1 MMRPMGERR
10 RLPVE
15 TVDLAGS
22 RKAVRALLAG
32 YWSFGQFWGVW
43 VILVFEFQRA
53 HGVTDAGIGLD
64 YALIAIVALGVMLL
78 IAPRLQPI
86 ALSSSLP
93 IALGSMAVAT
103 IAIGYLPTPAILVGF
118 ALLGVGNALVDVYL
132 NVAGQRIEMRIN
144 RPVLQW
150 IHATYS
156 LGGVTGAAVAGAIRA
171 AGLDY
176 RLGFAC
182 AGVCLAFTT
191 AWTAAAMSRDRH
203 DTGTRALFSVSALF
217 RSPALLV
224 PATVVLAAFLIEGS
238 MDAWSG
244 LYLRG
249 QLGATATVAALAFVA
264 FAAAMFLGRLFAS
277 RILFGLGRRTTI
289 VVAGVGSL
297 IGASIATVANS
308 PFVVG
313 VGFLVLGFTLSA
325 AAPAAFG
332 LAGDAGADP
341 VHAISAV
348 TTVGYTGFV
357 WSPPLLGWVAQAFSL
372 RAVMGVLAISTL
384 GIVAGGVLAPR
395 ERRLLSRQPGPR
407 RSM

>member
-1 MMRPMGERR
+1 MGDRPDLSTVEGVNPADSRR
-10 RLPVE
+10 
-15 TVDLAGS
+15 
-22 RKAVRALLAG
+22 AVRALLAG

-64 YALIAIVALGVMLL
+64 YALISIVALGVMLL
-78 IAPRLQPI
+78 IAPRLQLL
-86 ALSSSLP
+86 ALSSSVPL
-93 IALGSMAVAT
+93 ALGSMAVAT
-103 IAIGYLPTPAILVGF
+103 VAIGYLSTSAILVGF

-132 NVAGQRIEMRIN
+132 NVAGQRIEGRIH

-156 LGGVTGAAVAGAIRA
+156 LGGVTGAAMAGAIRA

-176 RLGFAC
+176 RLGFAY
-182 AGVCLAFTT
+182 AGACLALTT

-203 DTGTRALFSVSALF
+203 DAGTRSLFSVSALF

-224 PATVVLAAFLIEGS
+224 PALVVLAAFLIEGS

-264 FAAAMFLGRLFAS
+264 FASAMFLGRLFAS

-289 VVAGVGSL
+289 IVAGLGSL
-297 IGASIATVANS
+297 VGASIATAANS

-313 VGFLVLGFTLSA
+313 IGFLVLGFTLSA

-332 LAGDAGADP
+332 LAGDAGGDP

-372 RAVMGVLAISTL
+372 RAAMGVLAIATL

-395 ERRLLSRQPGPR
+395 DDGP
-407 RSM
+407 

>member
-1 MMRPMGERR
+1 MMWPMGKRR
-10 RLPVE
+10 DPSTIE
-15 TVDLAGS
+15 AVDPAGS
-22 RKAVRALLAG
+22 PRAVRALLAG

-53 HGVTDAGIGLD
+53 RGVTNAGIGLD

-78 IAPRLQPI
+78 IAPRLQPL
-86 ALSSSLP
+86 ALSSTLP
-93 IALGSMAVAT
+93 LALGSMAVAT
-103 IAIGYLPTPAILVGF
+103 IAIGYLPTPAILVAF

-176 RLGFAC
+176 RLGFAY
-182 AGVCLAFTT
+182 AGMCLALTT

-224 PATVVLAAFLIEGS
+224 PALIVLAAFLIEGS

-289 VVAGVGSL
+289 VVAGVGSS

-313 VGFLVLGFTLSA
+313 VGFLVLGFTLAA

-384 GIVAGGVLAPR
+384 AIVAGGVLAPR
-395 ERRLLSRQPGPR
+395 DDGS
-407 RSM
+407 

>member
-1 MMRPMGERR
+1 MMRHVGKRR
-10 RLPVE
+10 DPS
-15 TVDLAGS
+15 TVDAVGQAGS
-22 RKAVRALLAG
+22 RRAVRALLAG

-53 HGVTDAGIGLD
+53 HGLTDAGIGLD
-64 YALIAIVALGVMLL
+64 YALISIVALAVMLL
-78 IAPRLQPI
+78 VAPRLQSV
-86 ALSSSLP
+86 ALSSSVPL
-93 IALGSMAVAT
+93 ALGSMAVAT
-103 IAIGYLPTPAILVGF
+103 ITVGYLSTSSILVGF
-118 ALLGVGNALVDVYL
+118 ALLGLGNALVDVYL
-132 NVAGQRIEMRIN
+132 NVAGQRIEIVIK

-156 LGGVTGAAVAGAIRA
+156 LGGVTGATVAGAIRA

-176 RLGFAC
+176 RLGFAY
-182 AGVCLAFTT
+182 AGCCLAITT
-191 AWTAAAMSRDRH
+191 VWTAASMSRDRH
-203 DTGTRALFSVSALF
+203 DTGTRAWFSVSALF

-224 PATVVLAAFLIEGS
+224 PAIVVLAAFLIEGS

-249 QLGATATVAALAFVA
+249 QLGATAIVAAMTFVA
-264 FAAAMFLGRLFAS
+264 FASAMFLGRVFAS
-277 RILFGLGRRTTI
+277 RILFGLGRRMTI
-289 VVAGVGSL
+289 VVAGLGSL
-297 IGASIATVANS
+297 VGASIATAANS
-308 PFVVG
+308 PFVAG
-313 VGFLVLGFTLSA
+313 IGFLILGFTLSA

-332 LAGDAGADP
+332 LAGDAGGDP

-372 RAVMGVLAISTL
+372 RAAMGVLAIATL

-395 ERRLLSRQPGPR
+395 DDDP
-407 RSM
+407 

>member
-1 MMRPMGERR
+1 MGERR
-10 RLPVE
+10 DIPNVE
-15 TVDLAGS
+15 AVDQSGS
-22 RKAVRALLAG
+22 QAAVRALLAG

-53 HGVTDAGIGLD
+53 RGVTDAGVGLD
-64 YALIAIVALGVMLL
+64 YALMSIVALGVMLL
-78 IAPRLQPI
+78 VAPRLQRL
-86 ALSSSLP
+86 ALSSSIPL
-93 IALGSMAVAT
+93 ALGSMAVAT
-103 IAIGYLPTPAILVGF
+103 IAIGYLPTSAILVGF

-132 NVAGQRIEMRIN
+132 NVAGQRVEIRIK

-156 LGGVTGAAVAGAIRA
+156 LGSVTGAAVAGAIRA

-176 RLGFAC
+176 RLGFAY
-182 AGVCLAFTT
+182 AGAGLALTT
-191 AWTAAAMSRDRH
+191 AWTAAVMSRDRH
-203 DTGTRALFSVSALF
+203 DTGTRTLFSVSALF

-224 PATVVLAAFLIEGS
+224 PAFVVLSAFLIEGS

-249 QLGATATVAALAFVA
+249 QLGASATVAAMAFVA
-264 FAAAMFLGRLFAS
+264 FASAMFFGRLFAG

-289 VVAGVGSL
+289 VVAGIGSAV
-297 IGASIATVANS
+297 GASIATAAHGPLVA
-308 PFVVG
+308 G
-313 VGFLVLGFTLSA
+313 IGYLVLGLSLAA

-332 LAGDAGADP
+332 LAGDAGGDP

-372 RAVMGVLAISTL
+372 RAAMGVLAIATL
-384 GIVAGGVLAPR
+384 GIIAGGVLAPGDD
-395 ERRLLSRQPGPR
+395 GP
-407 RSM
+407 

>member
-1 MMRPMGERR
+1 MMRPMSERR
-10 RLPVE
+10 GLPNIGA
-15 TVDLAGS
+15 VDQAGS
-22 RKAVRALLAG
+22 RRAVRALLAG

-53 HGVTDAGIGLD
+53 HDLTDAGIGLD
-64 YALIAIVALGVMLL
+64 YALISIVALAVMLL
-78 IAPRLQPI
+78 VAPRLQSV
-86 ALSSSLP
+86 ALSWSVP
-93 IALGSMAVAT
+93 FALGSMAVAT
-103 IAIGYLPTPAILVGF
+103 IAVGYLPTSPILVGF
-118 ALLGVGNALVDVYL
+118 ALLGLGNALVDVYL
-132 NVAGQRIEMRIN
+132 NVAGQRIEIRIK

-156 LGGVTGAAVAGAIRA
+156 LGGVTGATVAGAIRA

-176 RLGFAC
+176 RLGFAY
-182 AGVCLAFTT
+182 AGGCLAITT

-203 DTGTRALFSVSALF
+203 DGTRAVFSVSALF

-224 PATVVLAAFLIEGS
+224 PALVVLAAFLIEGS

-249 QLGATATVAALAFVA
+249 QLGATATVAAMAFVA
-264 FAAAMFLGRLFAS
+264 FASAMFLGRVFAS

-289 VVAGVGSL
+289 VVAGLGSL
-297 IGASIATVANS
+297 VGASIATAANS

-313 VGFLVLGFTLSA
+313 IGFLVLGFTLSA

-332 LAGDAGADP
+332 LAGDAGGDP

-348 TTVGYTGFV
+348 TTIGYTGFV

-372 RAVMGVLAISTL
+372 RAAMGVLAIATL

-395 ERRLLSRQPGPR
+395 DEGP
-407 RSM
+407 

>member
-1 MMRPMGERR
+1 MGKRR
-10 RLPVE
+10 DPSTIE
-15 TVDLAGS
+15 AVDPAGS
-22 RKAVRALLAG
+22 PRAVRALLAG

-53 HGVTDAGIGLD
+53 RGVTNAGIGLD

-78 IAPRLQPI
+78 IAPRLQPL
-86 ALSSSLP
+86 ALSSTLP
-93 IALGSMAVAT
+93 LALGSMAVAT
-103 IAIGYLPTPAILVGF
+103 IAIGYLPTPAILVAF

-176 RLGFAC
+176 RLGFAY
-182 AGVCLAFTT
+182 AGMCLALTT

-224 PATVVLAAFLIEGS
+224 PALIVLAAFLIEGS

-289 VVAGVGSL
+289 VVAGVGSS

-313 VGFLVLGFTLSA
+313 VGFLVLGFTLAA

-384 GIVAGGVLAPR
+384 AIVAGGVLAPR
-395 ERRLLSRQPGPR
+395 DDGS
-407 RSM
+407 

>member
-1 MMRPMGERR
+1 MGERR
-10 RLPVE
+10 DLPIVE
-15 TVDLAGS
+15 AVDPAGS
-22 RKAVRALLAG
+22 RRAVRALLAG

-53 HGVTDAGIGLD
+53 RDITTAGIGID
-64 YALIAIVALGVMLL
+64 YALIAIVALGVMLFV
-78 IAPRLQPI
+78 APRLQPL
-86 ALSSSLP
+86 ALSSSVPLG
-93 IALGSMAVAT
+93 LGSMAVAT
-103 IAIGYLPTPAILVGF
+103 IAIGYLPPSAILVGF

-132 NVAGQRIEMRIN
+132 NVAGQRIEMRIG

-176 RLGFAC
+176 RLGFAY
-182 AGVCLAFTT
+182 AGAGLALTT
-191 AWTAAAMSRDRH
+191 AWTAAATSRDRSQA
-203 DTGTRALFSVSALF
+203 GTRTSFSVSALF

-224 PATVVLAAFLIEGS
+224 PALVVLAAFQIEGS

-249 QLGATATVAALAFVA
+249 QLGATATVAAMAFVA
-264 FAAAMFLGRLFAS
+264 FASAMFLGRLFAS
-277 RILFGLGRRTTI
+277 RILFGLGQRTTI
-289 VVAGVGSL
+289 VVAGIGSL
-297 IGASIATVANS
+297 VGASIATAANS

-313 VGFLVLGFTLSA
+313 IGYLVLGFFLSA

-332 LAGDAGADP
+332 LAGNAGADP

-372 RAVMGVLAISTL
+372 RAAMGVLAVSTL

-395 ERRLLSRQPGPR
+395 DDGP
-407 RSM
+407 

>member
-1 MMRPMGERR
+1 MGDRPDLSTVEGVNPADSRR
-10 RLPVE
+10 
-15 TVDLAGS
+15 
-22 RKAVRALLAG
+22 AVRALLAG

-64 YALIAIVALGVMLL
+64 YALISIVALGVMLL
-78 IAPRLQPI
+78 IAPRLQLL
-86 ALSSSLP
+86 ALSSSVPL
-93 IALGSMAVAT
+93 ALGSMAVAT
-103 IAIGYLPTPAILVGF
+103 VAIGYLSTSAILVGF

-132 NVAGQRIEMRIN
+132 NVAGQRIEGRIH

-156 LGGVTGAAVAGAIRA
+156 LGGVTGAAMAGAIRA

-176 RLGFAC
+176 RLGFAY
-182 AGVCLAFTT
+182 AGACLALTT

-203 DTGTRALFSVSALF
+203 DAGTRSLFSVSALF

-224 PATVVLAAFLIEGS
+224 PALVVLAAFLIEGS

-264 FAAAMFLGRLFAS
+264 FASAMFLGRIFAS

-289 VVAGVGSL
+289 IVAGLGSL
-297 IGASIATVANS
+297 VGASIATAANS

-313 VGFLVLGFTLSA
+313 IGFLVLGFTLSA

-332 LAGDAGADP
+332 LAGDAGGDP

-372 RAVMGVLAISTL
+372 RAAMGVLAIATL

-395 ERRLLSRQPGPR
+395 DDGP
-407 RSM
+407 